1 MFGRLKAYITSDVT
15 NPNEN
20 ADGAISLRICS
31 LVTIAYL
38 FVLSALVAYTQS
50 TGLVAFNL
58 FFMMVYVYAF
68 WLTYHDMTKGAVLWY
83 NLATLGFVCF
93 DVTYIGWD
101 SGIQHFLF
109 MLILFNLIFTYM
121 SKKMQGMVTTGL
133 CIVRLVLY
141 FYCRN
146 HGKVVELKGI
156 PDISLQIITTVMV
169 FLLLFICGV
178 MLSKDSQQ
186 MERKLKKYNEELEM
200 AANTDTLTRL
210 WNRHYLMHYMEKKV
224 KEPLDFMSIAIGDI
238 DFFKKVNDTYG
249 HECGDE
255 VLRSLARIIESN
267 MEGNGV
273 TARWGGEE
281 FIFVFEHA
289 NGDEAMIKLSMVQD
303 AIRNAVVK
311 YGDLELKITM
321 TFGLVEYDPSLMLHE
336 NIKIADDRL
345 YVGKQS
351 GRDRIIY

>member
-1 MFGRLKAYITSDVT
+1 MFGRLKAYIMSDVT

-20 ADGAISLRICS
+20 ADGAILLRICS
-31 LVTIAYL
+31 LVSIAYL
-38 FVLSALVAYTQS
+38 FVLSGLVLYTQS
-50 TGLVAFNL
+50 KTMVVLNL
-58 FFMMVYVYAF
+58 FFVMVYVYAF

-83 NLATLGFVCF
+83 NIATLGFVCF
-93 DVTYIGWD
+93 DVAFIGWD

-121 SKKMQGMVTTGL
+121 SKTMQAVVTVLL

-146 HGKVVELKGI
+146 HTKMVELEGI
-156 PDISLQIITTVMV
+156 PDISLQIITTVTV

-186 MERKLKKYNEELEM
+186 IERKLKKYNEELQT
-200 AANTDTLTRL
+200 AASTDALTKL
-210 WNRHYLMHYMEKKV
+210 WNRHYLMRYMEKKV

-238 DFFKKVNDTYG
+238 DYFKKVNDTYG

-255 VLRSLARIIESN
+255 VLRCLARIIESN
-267 MEGNGV
+267 MGGNGV

-289 NGDEAMIKLSMVQD
+289 NGDEAKIKLSMVQD
-303 AIRNAVVK
+303 AIRKAVIK

-321 TFGLVEYDPSLMLHE
+321 TFGLVEYDPNLMLHE

-345 YVGKQS
+345 YVGKES